1 MDCSPPGSSVHGIC
15 QARVLEW
22 VAMSLAKGTSHMITG
37 RGEKGR
43 SFLSP
48 QVLELFWPEF
58 HISHQHLC
66 KGKGKR
72 CPVAPSWK
80 DS

>member
-1 MDCSPPGSSVHGIC
+1 MDCSLPGSSVHGIF
-15 QARVLEW
+15 QARILEW
-22 VAMSLAKGTSHMITG
+22 VAMSLAKGTSHMITE

-48 QVLELFWPEF
+48 EVLELLWPEF
-58 HISHQHLC
+58 HISCQHLC

-80 DS
+80 DP